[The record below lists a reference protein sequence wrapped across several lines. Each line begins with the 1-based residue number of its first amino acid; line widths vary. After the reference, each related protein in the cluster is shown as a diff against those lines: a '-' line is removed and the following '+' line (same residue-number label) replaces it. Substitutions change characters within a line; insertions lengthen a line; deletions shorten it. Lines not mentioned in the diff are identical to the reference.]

1 MEKIK
6 DKARGLVHEAKKPEI
21 EKNLDNK
28 TSIRLIS
35 PEKGQELISQGWLA
49 ADLHVHTFYSYDVI
63 PAPAVDPLFLY
74 QKAKAMGLSFVAFTD
89 HDTMEAYE
97 RIGWTREDIITGV
110 EVKILDRKR
119 VGHTVHINIY
129 TLNKT
134 QFREVLEITGKAQD
148 IESLIQ
154 YLKSEKL
161 PFTFNHPFWHEPGER
176 LRAEAVVEIA
186 ELFPVLEYNMGRI
199 KKLNRIVLDLARAK
213 NKGVVAS
220 TDSHTGEIGRVFTVA
235 EGSTFQEF
243 FGSVEKGQGWLVA
256 EDLTYDRIKAEI
268 FRRLDMLMDKQSWV
282 TGGEN
287 LNMATGNAIVD
298 KIIQTLGSKEENTR
312 AAERA
317 FSRLLKLLV
326 RSISHSGLPATLY
339 LRQQNQLAS
348 QVKEDLQVW

>member
-1 MEKIK
+1 
-6 DKARGLVHEAKKPEI
+6 
-21 EKNLDNK
+21 
-28 TSIRLIS
+28 
-35 PEKGQELISQGWLA
+35 
-49 ADLHVHTFYSYDVI
+49 
-63 PAPAVDPLFLY
+63 
-74 QKAKAMGLSFVAFTD
+74 MGLSFVAFTD

-199 KKLNRIVLDLARAK
+199 KKLNRMVLDLARAK